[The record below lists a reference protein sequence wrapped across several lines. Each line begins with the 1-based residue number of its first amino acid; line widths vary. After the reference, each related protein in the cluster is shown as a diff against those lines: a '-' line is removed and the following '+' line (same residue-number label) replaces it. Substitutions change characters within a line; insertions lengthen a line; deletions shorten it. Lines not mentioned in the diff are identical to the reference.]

1 MPFCIITICIKDLN
15 GQSLGLVMN
24 VKKVLQIKLAGS
36 IYNQYKIKCDTKVI
50 NSFKNELINVRILI
64 TKLIS
69 HVNAASKSNCEIK
82 IISEAIEKLDYRT
95 IHEINKYL
103 AILGS
108 SNDDLDTKLININNI
123 RDLKDLRAEMVY
135 LYRDLE
141 YAIVAWNMTKFKD
154 ITTTIIF
161 ALDDF
166 IARF

>member
-1 MPFCIITICIKDLN
+1 MIAQNTNTSYSGKFYD
-15 GQSLGLVMN
+15 
-24 VKKVLQIKLAGS
+24 
-36 IYNQYKIKCDTKVI
+36 YYKIKCDTKII
-50 NSFKNELINVRILI
+50 NSFKEELFALRVLI
-64 TKLIS
+64 GKLLI
-69 HVNAASKSNCEIK
+69 HVNSADKSDCEIEV
-82 IISEAIEKLDYRT
+82 ICEAIQRLDCRT

-108 SNDDLDTKLININNI
+108 SNDDIDTKLIHVNNI

-141 YAIVAWNMTKFKD
+141 YAVVAWNMRKFKD
-154 ITTTIIF
+154 IITTIIF